1 MYTNGIRLSESVE
14 ITDEFL
20 GKTHSR
26 TTSQTSGT
34 TELIGG
40 VIMSLLTNIP
50 FRIRSTPLSRMSVA
64 QPKLGLSGTLC
75 RDLIP
80 NPSNMSTPDHREEL
94 KNRMMECAVESTLVS
109 EQERAN
115 DALINRMRAYGPL
128 KRQEFT
134 EKEWEK
140 HVDNLEASRKKGI
153 GKIRRQIEGRMKR
166 LTKEKRGYCRRKE

>member
-1 MYTNGIRLSESVE
+1 
-14 ITDEFL
+14 
-20 GKTHSR
+20 
-26 TTSQTSGT
+26 
-34 TELIGG
+34 
-40 VIMSLLTNIP
+40 MSLLTNIL
-50 FRIRSTPLSRMSVA
+50 FLIRHTPLSRTSVA
-64 QPKLGLSGTLC
+64 QSKLGLSGTLC

-128 KRQEFT
+128 KRKEFT

-140 HVDNLEASRKKGI
+140 HVDNLEASKKKGI
-153 GKIRRQIEGRMKR
+153 GKIRRRIKARMQLLLKV
-166 LTKEKRGYCRRKE
+166 KRGYDRSKE